1 MTRDKMSA
9 AYRIN
14 KWLVVLIYKELLQ
27 TNKKTPKE
35 KLANVFIHFFNRYLL
50 CTQ

>member
-14 KWLVVLIYKELLQ
+14 KWLVVLIYKELLR
-27 TNKKTPKE
+27 TNKKKKTPKE
-35 KLANVFIHFFNRYLL
+35 KLANVFIHFFNRYLM
-50 CTQ
+50 

>member
-14 KWLVVLIYKELLQ
+14 KWLVVLIYKELLR
-27 TNKKTPKE
+27 TNKKKTPKE
-35 KLANVFIHFFNRYLL
+35 KLANVFIHFFNRYLM
-50 CTQ
+50 